1 MAEYLYIGHGVYS
14 VAEAAR
20 LTGVPASTLRR
31 WTRGYSYTRNGFR
44 YELPPVFASTE
55 GGESPI
61 LRFVDLIEVR
71 ALRGFRKKGVPW
83 PTLRIAAYK
92 AAQITGHSHPFS
104 QRSFRTDGRRIL
116 QQVEEEALH
125 DIVTNEQYFEHFVRT
140 FLPDHELDFSATGAP
155 VRWHPMGRES
165 TVIIEPAR
173 SFGAPICSPS
183 GVRTRLLNRTYL
195 AEQDMDR
202 VAWWYDA
209 TTREVCD
216 AIAYEAQLAA

>member
-1 MAEYLYIGHGVYS
+1 MADYLYIGHGVYS

-20 LTGVPASTLRR
+20 LTGVPASTIRR
-31 WTRGYSYTRNGFR
+31 WTRGYSYTRNGSR

-55 GGESPI
+55 AEESPI

-71 ALRGFRKKGVPW
+71 ALRSFREKGVPW
-83 PTLRIAAYK
+83 PTLRIASHK
-92 AAQITGHSHPFS
+92 AAQSMGHSHPFS
-104 QRSFRTDGRRIL
+104 QLRFCTDGRRIL
-116 QQVEEEALH
+116 QQVEEAALH
-125 DIVTNEQYFEHFVRT
+125 DIVTDEQYFKDFVRT
-140 FLPDHELDFSATGAP
+140 VLPDNELDFSETGAP

-165 TVIIEPAR
+165 TVIIEPTR
-173 SFGAPICSPS
+173 SFGAPICNPS
-183 GVRTRLLNRTYL
+183 GVRTRLLSRTYR

>member
-1 MAEYLYIGHGVYS
+1 MADYLYIGHGVYS

-20 LTGVPASTLRR
+20 LTGVPASTIRR

-44 YELPPVFASTE
+44 HKLPPVFDSTE
-55 GGESPI
+55 AGESPI

-71 ALRGFRKKGVPW
+71 ALRSFREKGVPW
-83 PTLRIAAYK
+83 LTLRIASHK

-116 QQVEEEALH
+116 QQVEEAALH
-125 DIVTNEQYFEHFVRT
+125 DIVTDEQYFKDFVRT
-140 FLPDHELDFSATGAP
+140 VLPDNELDFSETDAP

-165 TVIIEPAR
+165 TVIIEPTR
-173 SFGAPICSPS
+173 SFGAPICNPS
-183 GVRTRLLNRTYL
+183 GVRTRLLSRTYR

-202 VAWWYDA
+202 VAWWYD
-209 TTREVCD
+209 TTIEEVQD
-216 AIAYEAQLAA
+216 AVAYEIQLAA

>member
-1 MAEYLYIGHGVYS
+1 MADYLYIGHGVYS

-20 LTGVPASTLRR
+20 LTGVPASTIRR
-31 WTRGYSYTRNGFR
+31 WTRGYSYTRDGSR
-44 YELPPVFASTE
+44 YELPPVFDSTE
-55 GGESPI
+55 AGESPI

-71 ALRGFRKKGVPW
+71 ALRSFREKGVPW
-83 PTLRIAAYK
+83 LTLRIASHK

-116 QQVEEEALH
+116 QQVEEAALY
-125 DIVTNEQYFEHFVRT
+125 DIVTDEQYFKDFVRT
-140 FLPDHELDFSATGAP
+140 VLPDNELDFSETGAP

-165 TVIIEPAR
+165 TVIIEPTR
-173 SFGAPICSPS
+173 SFGAPICNPS
-183 GVRTRLLNRTYL
+183 GVRTRLLSRTYR

>member
-20 LTGVPASTLRR
+20 LTGVPASTIRR
-31 WTRGYSYTRNGFR
+31 WTRGYSYTRNGSR
-44 YELPPVFASTE
+44 HKLPPVFASTGAEE
-55 GGESPI
+55 GPI

-71 ALRGFRKKGVPW
+71 ALRGFREKGVPW
-83 PTLRIAAYK
+83 PILRIASHK

-116 QQVEEEALH
+116 QQVEEAALH
-125 DIVTNEQYFEHFVRT
+125 DIVTDEQYFEDFVRT
-140 FLPDHELDFSATGAP
+140 VLPDNELDFSETGAP

-165 TVIIEPAR
+165 TVIIDPAR

-183 GVRTRLLNRTYL
+183 GVRTRLLSLTYK
-195 AEQDMDR
+195 AEQDVDR

-209 TTREVCD
+209 TPREVHD
-216 AIAYEAQLAA
+216 AVAYEARLAA